1 MATIPYQKI
10 TFPGTGEYNRIRAVE
25 WPNMVAGDKGQP
37 ISRANFADRSACGL
51 GTFAGSTL
59 TWKAFIGDPENA
71 AEIADDAN
79 WLKLTDPSDN
89 FLEMTEPKIESV
101 TQIAVL
107 IRPEV
112 SGGAT
117 AGITARLIVKE

>member
-1 MATIPYQKI
+1 MATIPYALVSL
-10 TFPGTGEYNRIRAVE
+10 PSNGEYNRIRVIE
-25 WPNMVAGDKGQP
+25 WPGMVAGDKGQP
-37 ISRANFADRSACGL
+37 ISRANFADRSVCGL

-59 TWKAFIGDPENA
+59 TWKAFIGDPTDAVEL
-71 AEIADDAN
+71 ADDAN

-89 FLEMTEPKIESV
+89 FLEMTEPKIEAISQV
-101 TQIAVL
+101 AVL

-117 AGITARLIVKE
+117 AGVNARLAAKE